1 MKGCAPLQRAEPT
14 ERSPPTAGLLDSPY
28 TKPTNCSWSP
38 GASILASCAAASVAA
53 ARKSALSGAF
63 RHTWRARA
71 ATASRTSGWRLQHR
85 QAGRQAAGGGVLW
98 VRAHHAQARE
108 VAAWLHEHKGGG
120 GRTCTDVDCSISE
133 RVWRR
138 RMVGRRRLAGRISPV
153 HRLHELDGCAA
164 RGRHLGGA
172 ALALAGCAAQYDRR
186 QLVERRHRQI

>member
-85 QAGRQAAGGGVLW
+85 QAGRQAAGGGGV
-98 VRAHHAQARE
+98 VGAGPSRASEGGCSMAARAQ
-108 VAAWLHEHKGGG
+108 
-120 GRTCTDVDCSISE
+120 
-133 RVWRR
+133 RR
-138 RMVGRRRLAGRISPV
+138 WWEDMHRRRLQHFREGLATA
-153 HRLHELDGCAA
+153 H
-164 RGRHLGGA
+164 GGA
-172 ALALAGCAAQYDRR
+172 APAGWAHLTCAPPARTRR
-186 QLVERRHRQI
+186 LRCARPPPRRRCACPGRVRCPV